1 MSPSLARIA
10 AAGAEPD
17 ARRRLLVLAASAVA
31 AVAIGFR
38 LISPAQAEPW
48 IVHGGYYYV
57 LAVFA
62 AALIYGWRV
71 MEARREA
78 WQPWLRRPG
87 WDGVILALGLAVAI
101 GSDQF
106 AHKVLF
112 DEYVLQGTAWHL
124 HATKELGAPVRAY
137 EFAGT
142 WLTTDA
148 FLDKRPYFFTF
159 LVSLLHDLTGFR
171 LANAFAVNVGC
182 AAVCLGLTLWLVRAL
197 TGRAGAAR
205 LAVLLLATLPLFGQ
219 NATGASMEIHNL
231 AMIAVTL
238 AAAVLYLR
246 APGADRLALLVLSAV
261 LLAQSRYESVIFVG
275 PVALAVLAGWA
286 RAGRILLPWP
296 ALVAP
301 LLLIPYAWHNRYV
314 DTKPALWQLRE
325 GDTSRFGLRY
335 LEGNLEGARNFFFSV
350 SPGQPTSLALS
361 LVGLA
366 GLGWALWRW
375 TRRSREA
382 GGGWARWTPEQTAVA
397 LFGAGISANVAML
410 LFYYWSRFD
419 EPITAR
425 FALPFCFLLAVAGG
439 WGIGWM
445 SNRGR
450 PAVAVAGTALVAWLL
465 VWGAPAYAR
474 RIYTLQNLVMHETDW
489 ELEQVMRRP
498 GPVLAITSKAT
509 MPYLLQRIPA
519 INTSV
524 AGPRAAQI
532 AWHLRQ
538 GTFREVLVA
547 QVVRPTSARGDA
559 GVEPDEVLPPEFK
572 LETID
577 RKRFGTRWI
586 RVSRVVSIDPL
597 PAAAPTATADAG
609 R

>member
-1 MSPSLARIA
+1 MSPSLARLTA
-10 AAGAEPD
+10 AAGEPET
-17 ARRRLLVLAASAVA
+17 RRRLLLFAASGVA
-31 AVAIGFR
+31 AAAIGFR
-38 LISPAQAEPW
+38 LVPAARAEPW
-48 IVHGGYYYV
+48 IVHGGYYYI

-62 AALIYGWRV
+62 AALAFAWRV
-71 MEARREA
+71 LAARREV
-78 WQPWLRRPG
+78 WRPWVRRPG
-87 WDGVILALGLAVAI
+87 RDGAVLALGLAVAV

-124 HATKELGAPVRAY
+124 HATKELGTPVRAY

-148 FLDKRPYFFTF
+148 FLDKRPFFFTF
-159 LVSLLHDLTGFR
+159 LVALVHDLTGFR
-171 LANAFAVNVGC
+171 LENAFVVNVGS
-182 AAVCLGLTLWLVRAL
+182 AAVCLALTLWLVRVL

-231 AMIAVTL
+231 AMIAATL

-246 APGADRLALLVLSAV
+246 APDGDRLALLVLAAV

-275 PVALAVLAGWA
+275 PVAAVVLIGWA
-286 RAGRILLPWP
+286 RAGKILLPWP

-301 LLLIPYAWHNRYV
+301 LLLVPYAWHNRYV
-314 DTKPALWQLRE
+314 DTKPVLWQLRE
-325 GDTSRFGLRY
+325 GDTGRFGLHY
-335 LEGNLEGARNFFFSV
+335 LAGNLEGARNFFFSV
-350 SPGQPTSLALS
+350 SPGQPSSLALTAA
-361 LVGLA
+361 GLA

-375 TRRSREA
+375 MRRSRDA
-382 GGGWARWTPEQTAVA
+382 GGGWARWRPEETAVA
-397 LFGAGISANVAML
+397 LFGAGIAANVAML

-425 FALPFCFLLAVAGG
+425 FALPFCFLLAVLGG
-439 WGIGWM
+439 WAIGRAAD
-445 SNRGR
+445 RGR
-450 PAVAVAGTALVAWLL
+450 PALAVATLGLTAWVL

-474 RIYTLQNLVMHETDW
+474 RLYTLQNLVMHETDW

-519 INTSV
+519 INTTM
-524 AGPRAAQI
+524 AAPRAAQI

-547 QVVRPTSARGDA
+547 QVVRPTSAQGDA
-559 GVEPDEVLPPEFK
+559 GVEPDDVLPPEFK

-586 RVSRVVSIDPL
+586 RVSRVVAIDVKPAE
-597 PAAAPTATADAG
+597 PAAPVSG
-609 R
+609 GQ